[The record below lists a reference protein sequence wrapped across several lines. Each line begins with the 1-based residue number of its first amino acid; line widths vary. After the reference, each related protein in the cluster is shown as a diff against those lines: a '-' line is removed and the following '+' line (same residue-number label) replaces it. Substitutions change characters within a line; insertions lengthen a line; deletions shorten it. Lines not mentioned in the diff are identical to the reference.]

1 MRRFAVLLGCLVL
14 LAGCAPAVGTR
25 ADGARVEYYI
35 GFVRVYR
42 PPTDKGLTAL
52 SVKNLGIAAG
62 SDFSVGYEGRDEV
75 YLAPDQCRIVVIIR
89 AEKELDHAL
98 DQLRKLGRDDLCSTQ
113 LAPSP

>member
-1 MRRFAVLLGCLVL
+1 MLRCALLLSL
-14 LAGCAPAVGTR
+14 LPLFAGCAPAVDTR

-42 PPTDKGLTAL
+42 PPADKGLTAL

-98 DQLRKLGRDDLCSTQ
+98 EQLRKLGRDDLCSAQ
-113 LAPSP
+113 FAPSQ